1 VLLVEDN
8 QTNQEVAL
16 ELLRQVGIQADLAED
31 GAQAVAMAR
40 DYALML
46 MDCQMP
52 VMDGLEATRQLRLD
66 ARQQIVAMTA
76 NVMEGEEQRCLDAG
90 MDDYIAKP
98 IDIQLFYACLLRHL
112 RPGMPQSLPGKLP
125 CPAAAAAAMSF

>member
-66 ARQQIVAMTA
+66 ARHKDRGHDRQCHGRRRTA
-76 NVMEGEEQRCLDAG
+76 LPGCRHGRLHRQAHRHPAVLRH
-90 MDDYIAKP
+90 
-98 IDIQLFYACLLRHL
+98 LLRHL